1 VSTTDRE
8 NREDPIPAQ
17 EIAINR
23 EKAQRA
29 REQFEREYDARVQA
43 ERRASGLC
51 IMCGAILSPL
61 DRLLRARQHRRCH
74 TFTD

>member
-17 EIAINR
+17 EIAMNR

-43 ERRASGLC
+43 ERQASGLC
-51 IMCGAILSPL
+51 IMCGVVLSPL
-61 DRLLRARQHRRCH
+61 DRLLRARRHRRCH
-74 TFTD
+74 IFVD